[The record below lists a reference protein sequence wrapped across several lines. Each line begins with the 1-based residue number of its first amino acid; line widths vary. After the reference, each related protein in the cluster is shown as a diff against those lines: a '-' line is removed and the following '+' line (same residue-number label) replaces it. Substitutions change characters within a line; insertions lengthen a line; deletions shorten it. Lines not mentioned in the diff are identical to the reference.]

1 LNAVIDRV
9 SEPSI
14 YGTGIHGVP
23 VPDQE
28 LKALVFDSQYD
39 PYR

>member
-9 SEPSI
+9 SEPRI
-14 YGTGIHGVP
+14 YGTDNGVP
-23 VPDQE
+23 VLDQE